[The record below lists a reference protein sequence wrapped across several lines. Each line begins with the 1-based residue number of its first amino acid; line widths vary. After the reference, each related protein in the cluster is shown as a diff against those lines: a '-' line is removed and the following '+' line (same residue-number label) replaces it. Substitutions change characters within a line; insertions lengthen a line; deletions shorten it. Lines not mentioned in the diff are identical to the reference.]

1 MFNQMSSSLQAEVLS
16 IFIGIM
22 RKSERNLL
30 VSIDAQIYEK
40 VLELL
45 SEVDGDVV
53 ADLLVDILMVMTSL
67 TINVNEFKLLLR
79 YLKTDN
85 RLWVSDAFETTPCT
99 LTLSLLV
106 EKTCREAAE
115 YIQEPSVPAWTR

>member
-1 MFNQMSSSLQAEVLS
+1 MFNRMSPSLQAEVLS

-30 VSIDAQIYEK
+30 ASIDARIYEK

-85 RLWVSDAFETTPCT
+85 RLWVSRAFDVHDDAHA
-99 LTLSLLV
+99 LLV
-106 EKTCREAAE
+106 EKTRREAAE
-115 YIQEPSVPAWTR
+115 YIQESSVPSWTR